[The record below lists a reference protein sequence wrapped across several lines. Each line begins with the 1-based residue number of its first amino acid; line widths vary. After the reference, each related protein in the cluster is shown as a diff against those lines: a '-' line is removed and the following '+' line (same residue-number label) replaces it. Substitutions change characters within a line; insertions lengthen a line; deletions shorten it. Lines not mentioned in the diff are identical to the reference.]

1 MSRGAVVWAPSESVP
16 DPINEAWIKDRSSVA
31 AGARMLEAV
40 QLFRAAPDLRM
51 IAVVDVLQRPVGAL
65 FERDVRRLLF
75 SPFGYALLSNR
86 SLAIGL
92 GDHVL
97 PCPVVPLDAGAG
109 AMLATWQEQPGA
121 EGLIITDKGR
131 YLGTIDQPT
140 LLRVAA
146 ERDAANSRRA
156 GARGAAIQQASQVF
170 EAEAR
175 ALATELSHASHTVAD
190 TALRMA
196 ERAQQIG
203 DGTAAVA
210 AATGQASTNLAEV
223 AERAQTFAGAL
234 AQVAC
239 DTRDARVATE
249 AASERA
255 RAGARQIDGL
265 VTAADSI
272 GAVTALIDEIARRT
286 TMLALNATIEAA
298 RGGEAA
304 RGFAVV
310 ANEVKSLAAQ
320 TRSAAAEITREIH
333 GVRDATDSVRASQSA
348 LSGAIDT
355 LDGLSA
361 TMAEAIG
368 EQTRAGQE
376 ISAHVTEASAAT
388 DHIRSTVNN
397 ILQGARSAGQDATVM
412 SDLAVSL
419 STRADEMER
428 HMLRFLDTLA
438 AV

>member
-1 MSRGAVVWAPSESVP
+1 MSRGGLVWAPSETVL
-16 DPINEAWIKDRSSVA
+16 DAIDKTWIGNRSSVQV
-31 AGARMLEAV
+31 GARMLEAV
-40 QLFRAAPDLRM
+40 TLFRAAPHLRM
-51 IAVVDVLQRPVGAL
+51 IAVIDVHQRPVGAI
-65 FERDVRRLLF
+65 FERDVRQLLF

-97 PCPVVPLDAGAG
+97 PCPVIPLQAGAA
-109 AMLATWQEQPGA
+109 AMLAAWQEHPGA
-121 EGLIITDKGR
+121 EGLIITDHGR
-131 YLGTIDQPT
+131 YFGTIDQAT

-146 ERDAANSRRA
+146 DRDAANSRRA
-156 GARGAAIQQASQVF
+156 GERGAAIQQASRTF
-170 EAEAR
+170 EADAR
-175 ALATELSHASHTVAD
+175 ALAADLAQASRAVAD

-223 AERAQTFAGAL
+223 AERTKAFAGAL
-234 AQVAC
+234 AQVERS
-239 DTRDARVATE
+239 TRDARDATE
-249 AASERA
+249 AATDRA
-255 RAGARQIDGL
+255 RCGGRQIDRL
-265 VTAADSI
+265 VEAADSI

-298 RGGEAA
+298 RGGESA

-310 ANEVKSLAAQ
+310 ANEVKALAAQ
-320 TRSAAAEITREIH
+320 TRTAAGDITREIDR
-333 GVRDATDSVRASQSA
+333 VRAATGSVRVAQGD
-348 LSGAIDT
+348 LGGAIDT

-361 TMAEAIG
+361 AVAEAIG
-368 EQTRAGQE
+368 EQTRAGQQ
-376 ISAHVTEASAAT
+376 ISGHVVEASAAT
-388 DHIRSTVNN
+388 DHISTTIDD
-397 ILQGARSAGQDATVM
+397 ILHGARAAGQDAAAM

-428 HMLRFLDTLA
+428 HMLAFLDTLA
-438 AV
+438 AT